1 MLTFIKR
8 TATSWQH
15 DNGTVKSSFGGGIPI
30 TNDTENTIVFQTPN
44 GTNFPIKAVL
54 ITDCKIID
62 KTDGD
67 AEYTF
72 ATTTEFWDKLEEL
85 NYPFINTGGGGGGAG
100 TNLGYTP
107 SASNG
112 IVTSS
117 TGTDATIP
125 LANGTDAGLSENNVT
140 DSEKSFLLTA
150 GGLSL
155 ADYAKLDTSSLE
167 NYTTTTDMNTLLGA
181 KADKSSWVDYSATS
195 TISGWSA
202 FTTKEIFIKEEDKG
216 CWVKV
221 KIEGTSTTGT
231 TSCTLNFNA
240 DESKRSFTIARN
252 AGSYGSGVVD
262 TASGSNVLT
271 FYNTILGGAYM
282 TSGTK
287 LVDVTLFIKKA

>member
-1 MLTFIKR
+1 L
-8 TATSWQH
+8 
-15 DNGTVKSSFGGGIPI
+15 
-30 TNDTENTIVFQTPN
+30 PN
-44 GTNFPIKAVL
+44 GTNFPIKAQL
-54 ITDCKIID
+54 IPDCKIID

-72 ATTTEFWDKLEEL
+72 STTTEFLDKLEEL
-85 NYPFINTGGGGGGAG
+85 NYPYINTGGGGGGAG

-125 LANGTDAGLSENNVT
+125 LANGTTAGLSENNVT

-150 GGLSL
+150 GGLDLS
-155 ADYAKLDTSSLE
+155 DYAKTDAVIVAIGEALTTAETYTDNALE
-167 NYTTTTDMNTLLGA
+167 NYTNTTDLNTALGL
-181 KADKSSWVDYSATS
+181 KEDKTDWIDYSATS

-202 FTTKEIFIKEEDKG
+202 FTTKEVFVKQEDKG
-216 CWVKV
+216 CWVKI

-240 DESKRSFTIARN
+240 DESKRSFTISRN

-271 FYNTILGGAYM
+271 FYNTASGGAYA

>member
-15 DNGTVKSSFGGGIPI
+15 DNGTLKSSFGGGIPI
-30 TNDTENTIVFQTPN
+30 TNDTDNTIIFQLPN
-44 GTNFPIKAVL
+44 GTNFPKEAVL

-72 ATTTEFWDKLEEL
+72 STTTEFLDKLEEL
-85 NYPFINTGGGGGGAG
+85 NYPFINTGGGGGAG

-195 TISGWSA
+195 TINGWSA
-202 FTTKEIFIKEEDKG
+202 FTTKEVFIKQEDKG
-216 CWVKV
+216 CWVKI

-240 DESKRSFTIARN
+240 DESKRSFTISRN
-252 AGSYGSGVVD
+252 AGTYGSGVVD

-271 FYNTILGGAYM
+271 FYNTVSGGAYT

>member
-30 TNDTENTIVFQTPN
+30 TNDTENTIVFQLPN
-44 GTNFPIKAVL
+44 GTNFPIKAVV

-72 ATTTEFWDKLEEL
+72 ATTTDFLDKLEEL
-85 NYPFINTGGGGGGAG
+85 NYPYINTGGGGGA

-107 SASNG
+107 SGASNG

-125 LANGTDAGLSENNVT
+125 LANGTNAGLSENNLT
-140 DSEKSFLLTA
+140 DTEKTVLGNTSGTNT
-150 GGLSL
+150 GDQDLSGKE
-155 ADYAKLDTSSLE
+155 DK
-167 NYTTTTDMNTLLGA
+167 TD
-181 KADKSSWVDYSATS
+181 WVDYSATS

-252 AGSYGSGVVD
+252 AGTYTSGVVD
-262 TASGSNVLT
+262 TASASNTLT